1 MIKMELSNS
10 KRPFTS
16 TVQVNGPFAGNA
28 RLAPSRARQQC
39 QAALP
44 PPQSISLRLPAA
56 SGCPAAAYGGD
67 HQPSS
72 PPSRKK
78 PCCGDGGG
86 VFLFNDS
93 SSVAFR
99 CCQSLFVLAIA
110 SCIFLSTSS
119 ASGRGGRG

>member
-1 MIKMELSNS
+1 MELSNS

-28 RLAPSRARQQC
+28 RLAPPRARQQC

-86 VFLFNDS
+86 VFLFSDS
-93 SSVAFR
+93 SASR
-99 CCQSLFVLAIA
+99 CCRSLFALAIA
-110 SCIFLSTSS
+110 SCILLSTSG
-119 ASGRGGRG
+119 ADGRGGGG